1 MRIGLVSD
9 THMPRYGTA
18 LPLELLRGLAAAGVE
33 RILHCGDMT
42 DLLIVELFE
51 SIAPFEAVAGNND
64 DEGIR
69 ARFGRKKILTIDG
82 VRIGM
87 IHGDHRAKAAEAAA
101 FDAFID
107 DTVDVIV
114 FGHSHRPVIKE
125 RAGIAMINPGSPT
138 DKRFN
143 PLYSYAILEIAGGKL
158 EARLHYYLSRATE
171 R

>member
-9 THMPRYGTA
+9 THMPRYGTSLPTA
-18 LPLELLRGLAAAGVE
+18 LVKGLQGVA

-42 DLLIVELFE
+42 DVLIVELFE
-51 SIAPFEAVAGNND
+51 AIAPFEAVAGNND
-64 DEGIR
+64 DEVIR
-69 ARFGRKKILTIDG
+69 ERFGRRKVVEIGGL
-82 VRIGM
+82 RIGM
-87 IHGDHRAKAAEAAA
+87 IHGDHRSKPTEQYAFEA
-101 FDAFID
+101 FSEDGVDA
-107 DTVDVIV
+107 IV

-125 RAGIAMINPGSPT
+125 RAGITLINPGSPT

-143 PLYSYAILEIAGGKL
+143 PLFSYAILEITGGKL